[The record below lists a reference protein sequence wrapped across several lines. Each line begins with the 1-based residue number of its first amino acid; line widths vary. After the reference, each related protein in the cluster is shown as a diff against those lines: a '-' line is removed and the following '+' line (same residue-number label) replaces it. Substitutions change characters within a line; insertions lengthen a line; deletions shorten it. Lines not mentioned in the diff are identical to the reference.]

1 MRIDN
6 MLIVFDACIS
16 NQGKL
21 NEIKTILDRA
31 MSDVNYEDYA
41 AYYLDRI
48 REVVERCNQI

>member
-1 MRIDN
+1 MRIDK
-6 MLIVFDACIS
+6 MLNVFDVCIS

-21 NEIKTILDRA
+21 NEIKIILDNA